1 MTDDEFG
8 VWVSDMEKYGL
19 YFCRYCGV
27 ELSDMEVD
35 ICDSCYDSEQ
45 LRM

>member
-1 MTDDEFG
+1 MTETEYEA
-8 VWVSDMEKYGL
+8 WL
-19 YFCRYCGV
+19 YSLETENFCRYCGA
-27 ELSDMEVD
+27 ELKLGEVD